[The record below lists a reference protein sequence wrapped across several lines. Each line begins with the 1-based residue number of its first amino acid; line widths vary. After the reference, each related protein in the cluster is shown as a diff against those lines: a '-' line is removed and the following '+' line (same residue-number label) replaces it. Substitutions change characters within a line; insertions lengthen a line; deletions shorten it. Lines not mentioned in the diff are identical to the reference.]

1 MTAQSQI
8 VNNPSRLRAHSLG
21 IDAPELSQYQDEPE
35 QMHSGAVGKSGYLR
49 LGFEKRGNRS
59 VLADMERR
67 VPSLVQR
74 ALYWDEEM
82 PELPCVT
89 MISTSGCIL
98 QGDRLATDV
107 NVGVG
112 ARVGVAVMFASMI
125 TSASLS
131 VMPG

>member
-49 LGFEKRGNRS
+49 LGFERRGNRS

-89 MISTSGCIL
+89 MISTSGL
-98 QGDRLATDV
+98 PRRPLAHRHHRRRP
-107 NVGVG
+107 
-112 ARVGVAVMFASMI
+112 ARHYCQRVCVSTEPAVHA
-125 TSASLS
+125 A
-131 VMPG
+131 

>member
-49 LGFEKRGNRS
+49 LGFERRGNRS

-67 VPSLVQR
+67 VPSLVLRQLR
-74 ALYWDEEM
+74 
-82 PELPCVT
+82 
-89 MISTSGCIL
+89 CIN
-98 QGDRLATDV
+98 AE
-107 NVGVG
+107 
-112 ARVGVAVMFASMI
+112 
-125 TSASLS
+125 
-131 VMPG
+131 